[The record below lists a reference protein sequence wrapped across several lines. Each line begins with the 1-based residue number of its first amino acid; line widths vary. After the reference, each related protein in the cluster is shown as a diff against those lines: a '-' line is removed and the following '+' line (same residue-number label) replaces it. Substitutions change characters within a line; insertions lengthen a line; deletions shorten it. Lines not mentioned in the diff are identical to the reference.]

1 MVDDDG
7 FDDLIDMGLTGDLV
21 LSVGGGH
28 EGGPKADGQIIGVHH
43 ILIAVLGQAVRQKI
57 EQSGHLARF
66 KKWTIPLFSL
76 NSCTVICLLLHI
88 ICGKNMIDIDLL
100 VVLVATFYL

>member
-66 KKWTIPLFSL
+66 KKLTIPLFSL
-76 NSCTVICLLLHI
+76 KSSTQMCLSFI
-88 ICGKNMIDIDLL
+88 ICGKNMIDVDFL